1 MGCQTVSRANDACIA
16 ERLDDSDAKG
26 SCLYVP
32 AGSER
37 RALRRR
43 VASGAVVQ
51 PQPGMFVCAAR
62 WRQLGVVDRHLH
74 RMRGY
79 LQLRPDAV
87 FCAFSA
93 AAAYGLEV
101 PFGALESLHL
111 LCSRSRGEA
120 DSAFVRRYG
129 FKTDG
134 VCDVSGLRLVSVDE
148 AVLECCC
155 LSSFDVG
162 LAIVDSALRAGLFD
176 LEALARYFS
185 VHGKRRK
192 GISCAREVLRFADGA
207 SENGGESVVR
217 GRILMAGFTR
227 PELQVE
233 IPDPIRSGTKYRV
246 DYLWRP
252 ASGQLVAG
260 ELDGKAKYT
269 DRGMTRGASVLDVA
283 MAERQRES
291 RLTALGIKVVRFAY
305 GQTRDQAYL
314 CRLLDAYGVPRADPK
329 DMPRLK

>member
-1 MGCQTVSRANDACIA
+1 MSRVNDVCIA
-16 ERLDDSDAKG
+16 EHLADSDARG
-26 SCLYVP
+26 SCLYVS

-43 VASGAVVQ
+43 VALGTVVQ
-51 PQPGMFVCAAR
+51 PQPGLFSCAER
-62 WRQLGVVDRHLH
+62 WEKVGAVDRHLH

-111 LCSRSRGEA
+111 LCSRSRGET

-129 FKTDG
+129 FKVDG
-134 VCDVSGLRLVSVDE
+134 VCNVSGLSVAPVNE
-148 AVLECCC
+148 ALLECCC
-155 LSSFDVG
+155 LAPFDVG
-162 LAIVDSALRAGLFD
+162 LALVDSALRAGLSD
-176 LEALARYFS
+176 LETLRRYFS
-185 VHGKRRK
+185 VCGKRRK
-192 GISCAREVLRFADGA
+192 GISNAREVLRFADGA

-217 GRILMAGFTR
+217 GRILMAGFAR

-233 IPDPIRSGTKYRV
+233 IANPIRSGVGYRV
-246 DYLWRP
+246 DYLWQL

-260 ELDGKAKYT
+260 ELDGKAKYI
-269 DRGMTRGASVLDVA
+269 DRGVTRGASVLDVA

-291 RLTALGIKVVRFAY
+291 RLTALGIKVVRFTY